1 MRRYKRNRVT
11 SLEAVTF
18 LLATGSKLHMFYCL
32 TATTSPPNQV
42 HYSTHT
48 HNAAPLPTP
57 NTQRTKLMAEI
68 TTQQEIQNKINEFV
82 GRAKEVSRKA
92 YLVGVGA
99 YTRAEETAQTLYND
113 YAAAGAEAFGEQ
125 AESKAK
131 AVLASRG
138 LLAALQGLQATL
150 PAKRQE
156 IYERCVE
163 AGRKEKAEAAEST
176 NEFVLAAVGASVLA
190 KEEGEKFIDELLAAG
205 EKRSA

>member
-1 MRRYKRNRVT
+1 
-11 SLEAVTF
+11 
-18 LLATGSKLHMFYCL
+18 
-32 TATTSPPNQV
+32 
-42 HYSTHT
+42 
-48 HNAAPLPTP
+48 
-57 NTQRTKLMAEI
+57 MAEI

-82 GRAKEVSRKA
+82 ERTKEVSRTA

-113 YAAAGAEAFGEQ
+113 YAAVGAEELGEE

-131 AVLASRG
+131 AVLAGRG
-138 LLAALQGLQATL
+138 LFTALKELQATL

-156 IYERCVE
+156 VYERCIE

-190 KEEGEKFIDELLAAG
+190 KEEGEKFIDELIAAG